1 MDSYTQSVHF
11 FGRSNPEELVRK
23 YGSPLFVYNEDILR
37 RQMKRVAGLLP
48 NHRFTSNFSIKT
60 NSNLTILRIANEEG
74 LNADAM
80 SPGEIFVLKKAGFP
94 SERIFYVSNNV
105 SEEEMQY
112 AIDEGVIVSVDSLS
126 QLEMFGR
133 LNRGGRLSVRINPG
147 VGAGHHD
154 KVVTAGKKTKFGV
167 AAQDIEKIHDVA
179 AQYDLHIIGLNQ
191 HIGSLFMDYKPFLEA
206 CRNFLHYA
214 EEFDEL
220 EFLDFGGGF
229 GTPYHKL
236 ADEQEFDIESFK
248 KELDALLTE
257 WKQQTGRDVL
267 FKTEPGRYIVAESG
281 VVLGQVHAVKENYG
295 HKYVG
300 TDIGMNVLI
309 RPELYDSWHDVEVY
323 RDGQPV
329 TGGEREVYSVV
340 GNICESGDIVAKD
353 RELPVIKE
361 KDIVAVLDAGAYG
374 FSMSSNYNNRLR
386 AAEVLITSSGEDILI
401 RRRETLDD
409 LLRCFPNS

>member
-281 VVLGQVHAVKENYG
+281 VILGQVHAVKENYG

>member
-133 LNRGGRLSVRINPG
+133 LNRGGRLSIRINPG

-281 VVLGQVHAVKENYG
+281 VILGQVHAVKENYG

>member
-281 VVLGQVHAVKENYG
+281 VILGQVHAVKENYG

-353 RELPVIKE
+353 RKLPVIKE

>member
-1 MDSYTQSVHF
+1 MQSYTRQMNF
-11 FGRSNPEELVRK
+11 FGKMNPEELVNK
-23 YGSPLFVYNEDILR
+23 YGSPLYVYNEDILR
-37 RQMKRVAGLLP
+37 RQMRRVAGLLP

-60 NSNLTILRIANEEG
+60 NSNMTILKIANEEG

-112 AIDEGVIVSVDSLS
+112 AIDEGVVISVDSLS

-133 LNRGGRLSVRINPG
+133 LNRGGRVSVRINPG

-167 AAQDIEKIHDVA
+167 AAQDIEKIRDVA
-179 AQYDLHIIGLNQ
+179 AKYDLHIVGLNQ
-191 HIGSLFMDYKPFLEA
+191 HIGSLFMDYEPFLAA

-236 ADEQEFDIESFK
+236 ADEKEFDLETFK
-248 KELDALLTE
+248 SKLDALLTE
-257 WKQQTGRDVL
+257 WKQTSGRDVL
-267 FKTEPGRYIVAESG
+267 FKTEPGRYVVAEGG
-281 VVLGQVHAVKENYG
+281 VLLGRVHAVKENYG

-323 RDGQPV
+323 RNGEVV
-329 TGGEREVYSVV
+329 TDGEREVYSVV

-353 RELPVIKE
+353 RELPVTKE
-361 KDIVAVLDAGAYG
+361 KDVVVVLDAGAYG
-374 FSMSSNYNNRLR
+374 FSMCSNYNNRLR
-386 AAEVLITSSGEDILI
+386 PAEVLITSAGDDVLI
-401 RRRETLDD
+401 RRRETLED
-409 LLRCFPNS
+409 LLRCFPDN

>member
-179 AQYDLHIIGLNQ
+179 DQYDLHIIGLNQ

-281 VVLGQVHAVKENYG
+281 VILGQVHAVKENYG